1 MGTVATEEESRKGV
15 NDMAEYTAVAEQTVA
30 MNQPVVFT
38 ETVIPCRA
46 GLINHY
52 DGTGLFTLAGIQGDS
67 CCCPCCQANDPEY
80 FASFH
85 ANIAVPEGGTAG
97 EISLALQIGGVIIPA
112 STMTVTP
119 TVVSAYFDIGT
130 ENSIPVFGNC
140 CQNLAVVN
148 VSSSNQAIL
157 VRNARIRIGLN

>member
-1 MGTVATEEESRKGV
+1 
-15 NDMAEYTAVAEQTVA
+15 MAEYTAVAEQTVA

-46 GLINHY
+46 GLVNHY
-52 DGTGLFTLAGIQGDS
+52 DGTGLFTLAGIQSDTG
-67 CCCPCCQANDPEY
+67 CGCPCCQANDPEY

-97 EISLALQIGGVIIPA
+97 EINLALQIGGVIIPA

-119 TVVSAYFDIGT
+119 TVVSAYFDVGT